1 MLVFPSPLPP
11 RLLGMHSVYINV
23 SDGHVIVFASDKVF
37 RLVNKDQKE
46 LERGIQ
52 Q

>member
-1 MLVFPSPLPP
+1 
-11 RLLGMHSVYINV
+11 MHSVYINV
-23 SDGHVIVFASDKVF
+23 NDGHVIVFASDKLF
-37 RLVNKDQKE
+37 RLVNKGQRE